1 MVDNLVVLGATG
13 DLTKR
18 LLLPGLAQALQ
29 GAPDQRLTLIGAA
42 EQAAPRW
49 EEVVRAAFA
58 AAQADGP
65 AVVHCLETTRYE
77 QLDATSA
84 SDLARLLTMLSG
96 QTCLY
101 FALPPAVTER
111 ACVALTEIDLPSD
124 LLVALEKPVGTDLPS
139 ARRVNRLLARLAPE
153 EHIFRVDH
161 FLGMP
166 GVLNLVGLR
175 FGNRLFEP
183 VWNREHIERIEIVFD
198 EALGVEGRADFYDT
212 TGAARDMIQSH
223 LLQVMAVL
231 MMDPPSRL
239 DDTELRTNAGNV
251 LRATHIWDDDSRS
264 SVVRGRYTSG
274 CVGDISLPSYVD
286 EPGVRSER
294 DTETFAQFVVEVDS
308 WRWNGVPVVLRSG
321 KAIGGPR
328 QEIRVVFKQQPH
340 VYGPFCE
347 RVERNVLR
355 VGFEQEEVTLEVNVG
370 NPSRVTAL
378 QRVQLRAAAEQTHVS
393 AYGNVVRW
401 LLEGNPAFMV
411 RADGAEQGWRIVDTA
426 LAEEGCS
433 PLLEYPA
440 GSTGP
445 S

>member
-1 MVDNLVVLGATG
+1 MLNNLVILGATG
-13 DLTKR
+13 DLTER
-18 LLLPGLAQALQ
+18 LLLPGLAQALH

-42 EQAAPRW
+42 EQATPRW
-49 EEVVRAAFA
+49 EAVVRAAFA
-58 AAQADGP
+58 AAQAEGP
-65 AVVHCLETTRYE
+65 AVVHCLESTRFE

-84 SDLARLLTMLSG
+84 SVLARLQTMLSG

-111 ACVALTEIDLPSD
+111 ACVALTEIDLRSD
-124 LLVALEKPVGTDLPS
+124 LLLALEKPVGTDMTS
-139 ARRVNRLLARLAPE
+139 ARRVNRLLARRAPE

-166 GVLNLVGLR
+166 GVLNLIGLR
-175 FGNRLFEP
+175 SGNRLFEP
-183 VWNREHIERIEIVFD
+183 VWNREHVERIEIVFD
-198 EALGVEGRADFYDT
+198 
-212 TGAARDMIQSH
+212 
-223 LLQVMAVL
+223 QVMAVL

-239 DDTELRTNAGNV
+239 DDNELRTNARNV
-251 LRATHIWDDDSRS
+251 LRATHVWGDDSGS
-264 SVVRGRYTSG
+264 AVVLGRYMSG

-286 EPGVRSER
+286 EPGVRCER
-294 DTETFAQFVVEVDS
+294 DTETFAQLVVEVDS
-308 WRWNGVPVVLRSG
+308 WRWNGVPVILRSG
-321 KAIGGPR
+321 RAIGDPR
-328 QEIRVVFKQQPH
+328 QEVRVVFKQQPH

-355 VGFEQEEVTLEVNVG
+355 VGLEQEEVTLEVDVG

-378 QRVQLRAAAEQTHVS
+378 QRVQLRAAVEQTHVS

-411 RADGAEQGWRIVDTA
+411 RADGAEQGWRIRYTV
-426 LAEEGCS
+426 LAEEGGS
-433 PLLEYPA
+433 PLLDYPA